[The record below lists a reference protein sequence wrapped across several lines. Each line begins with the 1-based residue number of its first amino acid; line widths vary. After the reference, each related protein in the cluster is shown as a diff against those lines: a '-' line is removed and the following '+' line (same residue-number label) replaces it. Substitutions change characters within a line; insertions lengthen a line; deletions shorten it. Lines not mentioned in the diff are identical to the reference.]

1 MRLRRELAS
10 ARAEAE
16 EVRAE
21 NERIRLRADAQ
32 KNSCVA
38 DASSSGGEV
47 RKRRRI
53 SGSSFHSR
61 NIERAQIA
69 LATTAPAESY
79 TPPPAPPVS
88 MPAPAVPA
96 HGIII
101 TPLPSPPSPPPVVEA
116 RRHGRSH

>member
-1 MRLRRELAS
+1 MPVKPSVPWNAFLA
-10 ARAEAE
+10 EII
-16 EVRAE
+16 V
-21 NERIRLRADAQ
+21 RADAQ

-101 TPLPSPPSPPPVVEA
+101 TP
-116 RRHGRSH
+116 RRAGA